1 MTSRERMGTAAGD
14 ETRRRVV
21 ATTLALVAV
30 LALYGAWQLSVW
42 PAGGRGVTSV
52 LWSAPA
58 GLAAVAAALWAV
70 RRSEPGSV
78 VRSVWAWLAAA
89 LAFQLLGSLLAL
101 HDPSWRSIPLLTIC
115 RPPFLAFY
123 LAPIVGLL
131 RFLAPRRRSTSRAR
145 LALDLAI
152 VALSGG
158 LVLGWVMLSGNPHA
172 GFSPLQRTVLVAF
185 PAADLILLV
194 AIGSR
199 LLRGVHR
206 SGVQRLLAV
215 AMVLYIAADL
225 RWIEMVLRSQYTSGS
240 LLNALCIVAIAVSAI
255 ACAAQS
261 VSDPS
266 TVAPRESA
274 PALGWAPYVAMTI
287 GFGLLIID
295 HRSMALVIA
304 TVVLGA
310 VVGVR
315 QLVASGDL
323 LRAERLA
330 SHRSTHDAL
339 TGLPNRRALLSDLAA
354 ALEDGADAPLMLAMY
369 DLDGFKHYND
379 RFGHMAGDQ
388 LLRRIGQRMQAA
400 MPAGAHAYR
409 LGGDEFCAIVSDR
422 DDARRLIEQV
432 ADEALTVAGP
442 GFTVGASAGTVRLPE
457 EAADVMTAL
466 HIADTRMYAGKHGRR
481 SAPMI
486 AQLRDVLMTAIAE
499 QCAAD
504 RRSQLANLGEQMLGV
519 GALARGVARRLG
531 LGSEEV
537 ELATRTGELHDIGKI
552 AIPESILA
560 KSAPLSDAESRF
572 VHQHTVIGQRVLG
585 AAAPLRPVAALVRST
600 HERFDGG
607 GYPDGLRGEQ
617 IPRPSRIVFACDAY
631 LAMIAPRPYA
641 SVMTEAQA
649 RQELRRC
656 AGNQF
661 DPDVVAALL
670 AELAADARVETRPH
684 AGSVS
689 HAGSGERDPQ
699 LQG

>member
-1 MTSRERMGTAAGD
+1 MVT
-14 ETRRRVV
+14 
-21 ATTLALVAV
+21 TTLAMAAV
-30 LALYGAWQLSVW
+30 LVLYGAWQLSVW

-58 GLAAVAAALWAV
+58 GLAAVAAALWAM
-70 RRSEPGSV
+70 RRSEPGSL
-78 VRSVWAWLAAA
+78 VRTVWAWLAAA
-89 LAFQLLGSLLAL
+89 LTFQLLGSLLAL
-101 HDPSWRSIPLLTIC
+101 HDTSWRSIPLLTIC

-123 LAPIVGLL
+123 LAPILGLL
-131 RFLAPRRRSTSRAR
+131 GFLAPRRTSTSRTR

-158 LVLGWVMLSGNPHA
+158 LLVGYVMLSGDPHA
-172 GFSPLQRTVLVAF
+172 GFSALQRTVLVAF
-185 PAADLILLV
+185 PAVDLILLV
-194 AIGSR
+194 AIGWR
-199 LLRGVHR
+199 LMRGTHAPGIPGP
-206 SGVQRLLAV
+206 GVQRLLAL
-215 AMVLYIAADL
+215 AMALYVVADL
-225 RWIEMVLRSQYTSGS
+225 RWIEMVLRSEYTSGS
-240 LLNALCIVAIAVSAI
+240 LLNALCIVAIAVFAI

-261 VSDPS
+261 ASDPR
-266 TVAPRESA
+266 ARLPRAHTPE
-274 PALGWAPYVAMTI
+274 LGWSPYVAMTI
-287 GFGLLIID
+287 GFGLLIVD
-295 HRSMALVIA
+295 HRSTALVIT

-310 VVGVR
+310 VVGLR

-330 SHRSTHDAL
+330 SHRSTHDVL
-339 TGLPNRRALLSDLAA
+339 TGLPNRRALLSDLGA
-354 ALEDGADAPLMLAMY
+354 ALEDAARAPFLLAMY
-369 DLDGFKHYND
+369 DLDGFKLYND

-422 DDARRLIEQV
+422 EDAGRLIEQV

-442 GFTVGASAGTVRLPE
+442 GFTVGASAGMVRLPE

-466 HIADTRMYAGKHGRR
+466 HIADTRMYAGKQGRR

-504 RRSQLANLGEQMLGV
+504 RRSQLLNLGEQMLGV
-519 GALARGVARRLG
+519 GALARDVARRLG
-531 LGSEEV
+531 LGSEQV

-560 KSAPLSDAESRF
+560 KPGPLSDAESRF
-572 VHQHTVIGQRVLG
+572 VQQHTVIGQRVLG

-600 HERFDGG
+600 HERFEGG

-617 IPRPSRIVFACDAY
+617 IPLPSRIVFACHAY
-631 LAMIAPRPYA
+631 LAMIDHRPHA
-641 SVMTEAQA
+641 SVMTDAQA

-656 AGNQF
+656 AGTQF
-661 DPDVVAALL
+661 DPDVVASLL
-670 AELAADARVETRPH
+670 AELAARTRVQSRQPARFED
-684 AGSVS
+684 SQS
-689 HAGSGERDPQ
+689 GSGERDPQ